1 MSSWQPP
8 PRLSPRAG
16 SQSPAALA
24 PSPQAPPARRLQ
36 CGGSLAV
43 AALMLPALLLLATVY
58 LWLLLQVAWLSG
70 QASSVLTGLEPL
82 ANGGA
87 NWRRLLADARFWNAT
102 AFTLRFAAVSV
113 ALELLLGLG
122 IALLLHRPGRGRG
135 WLRTLT
141 LLPWALPGTVLALGW
156 RWIFND
162 PYGPLN
168 ALIQALGLPP
178 YGFLTS
184 PATTWLFVVL
194 ADVWKST
201 PFVALLLLAGLQSIP
216 RELEESLR
224 LEGAGGGQILRR
236 LTLPL
241 LRPWIALALLF
252 RLAQALGLFDLVQVL
267 TRGGP
272 AGSTESLALYSYLQA
287 MRFLD
292 FGYSATL
299 VLATFLLLSA
309 LTLAGW
315 LLWRL
320 SQRKRLEAGR

>member
-1 MSSWQPP
+1 MRAP
-8 PRLSPRAG
+8 LAAG
-16 SQSPAALA
+16 SWKPL
-24 PSPQAPPARRLQ
+24 L
-36 CGGSLAV
+36 
-43 AALMLPALLLLATVY
+43 LMLPALTLLAVVFV
-58 LWLLLQVAWLSG
+58 WPLLQMVWLSG
-70 QASSVLTGLEPL
+70 QASSVLTGLQPI

-87 NWRRLLADARFWNAT
+87 NWQRLLGDARFRQDAL
-102 AFTLRFAAVSV
+102 FTLRFAALSVS
-113 ALELLLGLG
+113 LELLLGLAM
-122 IALLLHRPGRGRG
+122 ALLLHRPGRGRG
-135 WLRTLT
+135 LLRALT

-168 ALIQALGLPP
+168 AVLHSLGVAP
-178 YGFLTS
+178 YGFLTTPS
-184 PATTWLFVVL
+184 TTWLFVVL

-216 RELEESLR
+216 QDLEESLR
-224 LEGAGGGQILRR
+224 LEGASPLQSLRR

-241 LRPWIALALLF
+241 LTPWILLALLF

-272 AGSTESLALYSYLQA
+272 AGSTESLALYAYLQA

-299 VLATFLLLSA
+299 VVATFALLALLSA
-309 LTLAGW
+309 VG
-315 LLWRL
+315 LLLVLRPWRR
-320 SQRKRLEAGR
+320 QATTATAPADAGR

>member
-1 MSSWQPP
+1 MSTPARTTQ
-8 PRLSPRAG
+8 RLE
-16 SQSPAALA
+16 AAL
-24 PSPQAPPARRLQ
+24 PL
-36 CGGSLAV
+36 L
-43 AALMLPALLLLATVY
+43 LMLPALLLLAAVL
-58 LWLLLQVAWLSG
+58 LWPLLQVSWLSG
-70 QASSVLTGLEPL
+70 QATSVLTGLAPV

-87 NWRRLLADARFWNAT
+87 NWRRLLEDSRFWQDASL
-102 AFTLRFAAVSV
+102 TLRFAGLSV
-113 ALELLLGLG
+113 ALELLLGLAM
-122 IALLLHRPGRGRG
+122 ALLLHRPGRGRAL
-135 WLRTLT
+135 LRAVV

-168 ALIQALGLPP
+168 ALIQAAGGRP
-178 YGFLTS
+178 YGFLTTPS
-184 PATTWLFVVL
+184 TTWLVAVL

-216 RELEESLR
+216 QELEESLV
-224 LEGAGGGQILRR
+224 LEGASRLQILRR

-241 LRPWIALALLF
+241 LAPWISLALLF

-272 AGSTESLALYSYLQA
+272 AGSTESLALYAYLQA

-299 VLATFLLLSA
+299 VLATFLLLSL
-309 LTLAGW
+309 LTLLGW
-315 LLWRL
+315 LGWRL
-320 SQRKRLEAGR
+320 LRPGTAAEVGP